1 MDGRLLAACA
11 ALVVVVV
18 ACGASSLTPAPG
30 GGAPDGGTLAEDGG
44 TGGVGGGGE
53 DGGVPA
59 GACPSAGKTAAAGKV
74 DASEVDEASGIA
86 ASARNQG
93 VFWVHNDS
101 GDSARAFA
109 LGPDG
114 KLLATLAFDGN
125 QPRDIEDMAIEDDG
139 AGASFLYF
147 GDIGDN
153 DEVREE
159 IVIHRVAEPKLG
171 GDAKLSATS
180 EKMTVTYA
188 DGAHNAETL
197 LFDPATKD
205 LLVATKKLG
214 GPSAIHRIGPFA
226 AGQKVKTEKI
236 AEVDVDLAT
245 GGEISRDGRL
255 IAIRNYGRSAFV
267 WMRGPGES
275 VADAMKRTPCKLP
288 VATEQQ
294 GEAFAFLPDG
304 KGYVTISEGAS
315 PELHVTPLQ

>member
-1 MDGRLLAACA
+1 MNGRLLAACA
-11 ALVVVVV
+11 ALVVVV

-30 GGAPDGGTLAEDGG
+30 GGAPDGGTVAEGGGTGEVDGGDEDGG
-44 TGGVGGGGE
+44 R
-53 DGGVPA
+53 PA
-59 GACPSAGKTAAAGKV
+59 GACPSAGKTTAPGKV
-74 DASEVDEASGIA
+74 DAPEVDEASGIA
-86 ASARNQG
+86 ASSINEG

-114 KLLATLAFDGN
+114 KLRATLSFDGN

-139 AGASFLYF
+139 AGTSFLYF

-153 DEVREE
+153 DEVRTE

-205 LLVATKKLG
+205 LLIATKKPG
-214 GPSAIHRIGPFA
+214 GPSAVHRVGPFA

-245 GGEISRDGRL
+245 GGEISRDGRS

-267 WMRGPGES
+267 WTRGPGES
-275 VADAMKRTPCKLP
+275 VADALKRAPCKLP

-294 GEAFAFLPDG
+294 GEAFAFLADG
-304 KGYVTISEGAS
+304 KGYVTISEGSS